1 MFKRFGPGAMVAAAF
16 IGPGTVTTATAAG
29 AQFGVALI
37 WAVVFSV
44 VATVV
49 LQELSLRAALVTD
62 RDLAGLMRSLGAGRW
77 WGWLLLTLIILAI
90 GVGNAAYQ
98 SGNLAGAGLGL
109 QALLGG
115 DHQRWITA
123 TALLAGGIIVLNRY
137 DWFERVLVT
146 LVALMAVVFVGLA
159 TVLLLA
165 DSGAL
170 AWSPALPANSGT
182 LTLAL
187 IGTTVVPYN
196 LFLHASAAKMRW
208 RGEPIATS
216 LAQARFESVLS
227 ISIGGAVTLAIVIVG
242 AVLLSPDRGDQV
254 LAQLVLAVDDTL
266 PGFGRWLIG
275 SGLFAAGLTSAVA
288 APIAAGWAVCGCF
301 GWPVDRQSRSF
312 RAVAL
317 FVLVCG
323 VVFSL
328 LTARPI
334 ALILTAQATNAVLL
348 PIVAIALLA
357 VVNRKDLLGNYVNTP
372 LQNLWVGLIMV
383 FILGLAVTKL
393 SGLF

>member
-1 MFKRFGPGAMVAAAF
+1 MLKRFGPGAMVAAAF

-29 AQFGVALI
+29 AQFGLALI

-44 VATVV
+44 IATMV

-90 GVGNAAYQ
+90 GAGNAAYQ

-115 DHQRWITA
+115 DHRRWIA
-123 TALLAGGIIVLNRY
+123 LTALFAGGIIMLNRY

-208 RGEPIATS
+208 QGEPIATS
-216 LAQARFESVLS
+216 LAQARYESALS

-301 GWPVDRQSRSF
+301 GWPVDRQSRPF
-312 RAVAL
+312 RAIAL

-328 LTARPI
+328 LTARPV

-357 VVNRKDLLGNYVNTP
+357 VVNRKALLGHHVNTP

-383 FILGLAVTKL
+383 FVFGLAATKL
-393 SGLF
+393 SGLL